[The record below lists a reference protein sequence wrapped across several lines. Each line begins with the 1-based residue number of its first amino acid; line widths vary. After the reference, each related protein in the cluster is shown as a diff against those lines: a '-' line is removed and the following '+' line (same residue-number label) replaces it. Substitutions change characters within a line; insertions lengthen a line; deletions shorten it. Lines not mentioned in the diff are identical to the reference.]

1 MTMKERMLNGKPCLT
16 FDRELYDI
24 AENKRKNRFSK
35 KIPIKSALP

>member
-24 AENKRKNRFSK
+24 AEKQEEKWIF
-35 KIPIKSALP
+35 